1 MCSHNNLTMGQFP
14 YLCQIIFPVPFQ
26 THVPACSTYWEAD
39 LCTTSFHLAA
49 GMSQER
55 KWDCTI
61 SSLYS
66 FLAEIIL
73 RWMHPRIHSLFI
85 HLPVTFVLAFSGLGV
100 LMMQD
105 ILIPVYYTITN
116 DSFHL
121 NFIITNDS
129 FLNFFPKFPVWECQV
144 FLSRYLTIHNA
155 VCISQN
161 RFGFYSNNWRKV
173 LCLCLC
179 LCFYY
184 IQAREKK
191 IWQIT

>member
-1 MCSHNNLTMGQFP
+1 MSNNLPSSLPDACSSLLYLLRGWSLYNQFSFGCRYEPGKKMRLHHQFP
-14 YLCQIIFPVPFQ
+14 L
-26 THVPACSTYWEAD
+26 
-39 LCTTSFHLAA
+39 
-49 GMSQER
+49 
-55 KWDCTI
+55 
-61 SSLYS
+61 
-66 FLAEIIL
+66 FLSCRDIL
-73 RWMHPRIHSLFI
+73 RWLHPRIHSLFI

>member
-1 MCSHNNLTMGQFP
+1 MSNNLLSSLP
-14 YLCQIIFPVPFQ
+14 D
-26 THVPACSTYWEAD
+26 ACSSLLYLLRGWS
-39 LCTTSFHLAA
+39 LYSQLHLAA
-49 GMSQER
+49 GMRQER

-66 FLAEIIL
+66 FLAEISWDGCIQEYIL
-73 RWMHPRIHSLFI
+73 FFL
-85 HLPVTFVLAFSGLGV
+85 HLPETFVLAFSGLEV
-100 LMMQD
+100 LTMQD

-129 FLNFFPKFPVWECQV
+129 FLNFLSKFPVWECQV
-144 FLSRYLTIHNA
+144 FLSRYLTIHNT

-161 RFGFYSNNWRKV
+161 RFGFYSNWRKV
-173 LCLCLC
+173 LCLR